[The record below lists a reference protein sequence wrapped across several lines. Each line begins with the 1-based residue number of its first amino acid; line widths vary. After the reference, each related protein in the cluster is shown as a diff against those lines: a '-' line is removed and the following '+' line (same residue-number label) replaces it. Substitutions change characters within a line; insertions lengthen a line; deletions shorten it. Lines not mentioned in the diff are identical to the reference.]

1 MKHIAA
7 AAAVLGFALAPF
19 AHAQS
24 PSTSSG
30 QAYPTRTVTL
40 VVPFAT
46 GGGTDIVARLVAQKL
61 SEALKG
67 SVVVDNRPGASTQIG
82 TKFVVDAAPDG
93 HTLLVGTTSLV
104 NGPALFGSKLPYDH
118 NKQLRP
124 VISLADLPIFLCVN
138 AQKFSGKT
146 VKEFVAQAKKMS
158 NLNMG
163 SAGAGT
169 TLHMSGEWFKLAT
182 GIQSVHVP
190 FKGSGPEVVALAGG
204 EIDWAMENYGAVLP
218 MVQTGRVRLL
228 AVASPSRHPQAPDVP
243 TFKEAGLPDVNL
255 STWIFLMAPAA
266 TPDRVVTQ
274 LNTTLREILRTPDM
288 QDKLLQQGFVQ
299 SGGTVE
305 QLAARMK
312 AETELW
318 GKVIREANIKI
329 D

>member
-1 MKHIAA
+1 MKWTAA
-7 AAAVLGFALAPF
+7 AAAALAIALSPF
-19 AHAQS
+19 AQAQ
-24 PSTSSG
+24 T
-30 QAYPTRTVTL
+30 YPTKTVTL
-40 VVPFAT
+40 IVPFAV
-46 GGGTDIVARLVAQKL
+46 GGGTDIVARLVAQRL

-67 SVVVDNRPGASTQIG
+67 NVIVDNKPGASTQIG
-82 TKFVVDAAPDG
+82 TKYVVDAAPDG

-138 AQKFSGKT
+138 AQKFSART
-146 VKEFVAQAKKMS
+146 VKEFVEQAKKMPK
-158 NLNMG
+158 LNMG

-182 GIQSVHVP
+182 GVQSVHVP

-204 EIDWAMENYGAVLP
+204 EVDWAMENLGAVLP
-218 MVQTGRVRLL
+218 MVQAGRVRLL
-228 AVASPSRHPQAPDVP
+228 AVASHARHPQAPEVP

-255 STWIFLMAPAA
+255 STWIFLMAPAR
-266 TPDRVVTQ
+266 TPDAIVTQ
-274 LNTTLREILRTPDM
+274 LNTTIRAILQTQDM

-318 GKVIREANIKI
+318 GKVIREANIKL